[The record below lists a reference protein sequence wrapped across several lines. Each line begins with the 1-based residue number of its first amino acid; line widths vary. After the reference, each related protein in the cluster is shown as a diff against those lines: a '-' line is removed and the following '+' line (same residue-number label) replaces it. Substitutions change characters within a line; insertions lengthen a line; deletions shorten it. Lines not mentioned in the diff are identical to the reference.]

1 MILWGKNLLRNEIKE
16 EEKNASLLYSDLN
29 LTNQNDD
36 YMHQT
41 KSVCCVFSHT
51 FSLEFHFQAQKNI
64 FVIGEKYFENFSFL
78 IFLLA
83 VDRCCKITQI
93 QIKSLE
99 ILSLHCFN
107 SIHFLLKKFLL
118 SKSVKFSFFASPS
131 FSSSVRVT
139 LFTQHKQVLMLI
151 FILSFF

>member
-1 MILWGKNLLRNEIKE
+1 MILWGKSFAQKRKRGRRKKCESALWRLKFNESE
-16 EEKNASLLYSDLN
+16 WWLYALDQVSLLCL
-29 LTNQNDD
+29 
-36 YMHQT
+36 
-41 KSVCCVFSHT
+41 SHT

-64 FVIGEKYFENFSFL
+64 FVIGEKYFEKFSFL

-83 VDRCCKITQI
+83 VDRCCEITQI

-99 ILSLHCFN
+99 ILSLQCFN
-107 SIHFLLKKFLL
+107 SIHFLLKKFFL

-139 LFTQHKQVLMLI
+139 LFTQHKQVLLLI